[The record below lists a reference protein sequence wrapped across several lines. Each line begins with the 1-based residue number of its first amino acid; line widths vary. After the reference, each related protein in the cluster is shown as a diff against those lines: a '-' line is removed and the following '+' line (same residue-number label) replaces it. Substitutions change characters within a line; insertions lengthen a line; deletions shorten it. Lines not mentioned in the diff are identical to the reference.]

1 MRSLQ
6 KLSFVLVALI
16 LNACA
21 SIPERNPLPEE
32 LANIAQIPNIPQA
45 RRWGDVP
52 SANQNEWLATSP
64 EALRARYGGIMGVE
78 HNYLSISGG
87 GSNGAYTAGVML
99 GWTQLETRPE
109 FTIVTGVSTGALIA
123 PFVFL
128 GADYDA
134 LVKDLYTESSTSD
147 IFAERGILE
156 FLTGDSAVDPFPI
169 EAKLAKVVNDEMLAD
184 LVRESRKGRSLLI
197 ATTNL
202 DAMRPVVWNLSEIAL
217 SGDPGTL
224 QLIRRIMLASASI
237 PVAFPPVMFE
247 VEANGQRYDE
257 MHVDGGV
264 TTQVFFHP
272 AGLRFADAIKKLQVK
287 GRPRLYVLRN
297 AKVEA
302 EWQQVERS
310 LAPIGARTI
319 SSLIRTQGIGDLFKI
334 HLIALED
341 GIDVKYAD
349 VPADFEVPSAEPFDK
364 NYMRALF
371 ERGYQDALQ
380 GQVWRKPSFEE

>member
-6 KLSFVLVALI
+6 KISFVLVALI

-32 LANIAQIPNIPQA
+32 LADIAQIPNIPEA
-45 RRWGDVP
+45 RRWGDAP
-52 SANQNEWLATSP
+52 AANQEKWLATSTD
-64 EALRARYGGIMGVE
+64 ELRLRYGGIMGVE

-169 EAKLAKVVNDEMLAD
+169 EAKLAKVINEKLLAD

-217 SGDPGTL
+217 SGDPGSL

-237 PVAFPPVMFE
+237 PVAFPPMMFE

-272 AGLRFADAIKKLQVK
+272 AGLRFADVLKKLQVK
-287 GRPRLYVLRN
+287 GKPRLYVMRN
-297 AKVEA
+297 AKIEA
-302 EWQQVERS
+302 EWQQVDRG
-310 LAPIGARTI
+310 LVPIGARTI
-319 SSLIRTQGIGDLFKI
+319 NSLIRTQGIGDLFKI
-334 HLIALED
+334 HLVALKD
-341 GIDVKYAD
+341 GIDVEYAD
-349 VPADFEVPSAEPFDK
+349 VPADFDAPSAEPFDK
-364 NYMRALF
+364 NYMKALF
-371 ERGYQDALQ
+371 KRGYQDALQ
-380 GQVWRKPSFEE
+380 GKVWRKPSFEE